1 MKSATLD
8 QVKQEQA
15 IFTDLWNIYKQY
27 KYIKS
32 DEEWEL
38 YLFDTNDLYMSKYI
52 GTQHEEMYRDLLQDI
67 TKQLERNMKNA
78 I

>member
-1 MKSATLD
+1 MESATLD
-8 QVKQEQA
+8 QVKQEQS
-15 IFTDLWNIYKQY
+15 IFTDLWNIYKKY

-52 GTQHEEMYRDLLQDI
+52 GTEHEMMYRDLLQDI
-67 TKQLERNMKNA
+67 TKQLERNVKNA

>member
-1 MKSATLD
+1 MESATLD
-8 QVKQEQA
+8 QVKQEQS

-32 DEEWEL
+32 DLEWDNYISDTDKL
-38 YLFDTNDLYMSKYI
+38 YKSKYI
-52 GTQHEEMYRDLLQDI
+52 GTEHEMMYRDLLQDI

>member
-27 KYIKS
+27 KNVQT

-38 YLFDTNDLYMSKYI
+38 YLFDTNDLYASKYI